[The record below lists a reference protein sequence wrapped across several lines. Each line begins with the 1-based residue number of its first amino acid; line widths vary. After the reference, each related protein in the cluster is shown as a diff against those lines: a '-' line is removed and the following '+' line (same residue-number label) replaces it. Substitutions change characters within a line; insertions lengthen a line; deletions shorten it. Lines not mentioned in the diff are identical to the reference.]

1 MGSGGHT
8 ASSGGHATHHAAA
21 RMNRDASAN
30 AESDSAAG
38 DEAIA
43 RLNEQSLQAAQQG
56 RAFTPGG
63 TQQQTQ
69 QQ

>member
-1 MGSGGHT
+1 MSRGS
-8 ASSGGHATHHAAA
+8 
-21 RMNRDASAN
+21 

-56 RAFTPGG
+56 RNFTPGG
-63 TQQQTQ
+63 TQQQ
-69 QQ
+69 